1 MKSPY
6 FVKKSDIY
14 QIKKN
19 LCSRQEID
27 QTSELSPQL
36 LLLDLIQQN
45 YIKIL
50 LFYSI
55 EPSYKTSQ
63 MFCFE
68 DTLLQNKTFKKE
80 ALYEIFQMIWIVL
93 ISIFLELVLNLHIYL
108 NNISKIWFPQG
119 KKSFLRKNL
128 KLKNSQTPKSK
139 AIFGIFLPI
148 SPKSARKKVY

>member
-119 KKSFLRKNL
+119 KNFFKK
-128 KLKNSQTPKSK
+128 KCQT
-139 AIFGIFLPI
+139 
-148 SPKSARKKVY
+148 